1 MTKISD
7 VLENWRIENVRGSQQ
22 INKEVMVS
30 WFNKWFHDF
39 QKMLL
44 EYVSWKNN
52 TAHRFRH
59 IEKDKDE
66 YELPLTDSDTSTSV
80 QDFYSIIQLRV
91 AYDVDKLGQPIYRVC
106 RPLEFWD
113 YNLKPLKNKWV
124 QRMQYYKRH
133 VLIDPEWDPNDK
145 ENWAKDENGKYI
157 YDEGRE
163 PVYDKNWNPIYDLKA
178 RGWTQHWE
186 PFIWGRVSEQF
197 PRYTFID
204 KNHIKIFPTPTK
216 DVDNGIT
223 IAYNF
228 MQKPISYDDI
238 YDNDIEE
245 SDLCLPRYFMDAIE
259 DFMTYKLYQVENPE
273 QAQWYYQLFQNT
285 INDNIYGMNK
295 DKRPVEEWFANT
307 TYFSHF

>member
-22 INKEVMVS
+22 INKEVMVT

-113 YNLKPLKNKWV
+113 YNIKPLKNKW
-124 QRMQYYKRH
+124 
-133 VLIDPEWDPNDK
+133 EG
-145 ENWAKDENGKYI
+145 DE
-157 YDEGRE
+157 
-163 PVYDKNWNPIYDLKA
+163 LKS
-178 RGWTQHWE
+178 RWGMQHWE
-186 PFIWGRVSEQF
+186 PFIWGRISEQF

-216 DVDNGIT
+216 NVDNGIT

-228 MQKPISYDDI
+228 MQKPISYEDI

-307 TYFSHF
+307 TYFSHY